1 MRNERGITL
10 LVLVISIMIM
20 LILAG
25 VVITYILGDTGI
37 FNNAGKA
44 KIMSRVEALDDTI
57 KAYTLKSTDPY
68 SSSQKTVQDLIDEG
82 ILKQITL
89 TGNNAESTKDNKT
102 IYYVNFENEDVEVA
116 KLLGLDEK
124 VYENLEKL
132 NTFTYRDITELQDK
146 GIYVVDNDLN
156 AAYLKNDTTYGKL
169 VNFGVVEDDIYVGEF
184 TQQTLTL
191 QINQR
196 VQEPKQEVIFILDRS
211 PSMVAPQDI
220 NANPVRFYD
229 SNGNMYRGVDPN
241 GIDWEVTWNK
251 TRWAGILKAAD
262 MFCDT
267 YFEGASGNRLL
278 TIYTYYGSNTENI
291 SIEKLRWK
299 KLYRRK
305 YSKSIICQ
313 YMF

>member
-10 LVLVISIMIM
+10 LVLVISIIIM

-25 VVITYILGDTGI
+25 VVITYILGDAGI
-37 FNNAGKA
+37 FNGASKA

-89 TGNNAESTKDNKT
+89 TGDDAESTKDDKT
-102 IYYVNFENEDVEVA
+102 IYYVNFENKDINVA
-116 KLLGLDEK
+116 ETLGLDK
-124 VYENLEKL
+124 NVYENLEKL
-132 NTFTYRDITELQDK
+132 NTFSYRDIKEIQDK

-156 AAYLKNDTTYGKL
+156 AAYLKNNTTYGKL
-169 VNFGVVEDDIYVGEF
+169 VNFGIIEDNRYIAEF

-191 QINQR
+191 QVNQR
-196 VQEPKQEVIFILDRS
+196 VQQPKQEVILILDRS
-211 PSMVAPQDI
+211 PSMVAPQDV

-229 SNGNMYRGVDPN
+229 SNGNMYRDLNPN
-241 GIDWEVTWNK
+241 GIDWEMTWNK

-262 MFCDT
+262 LFCDT
-267 YFEGASGNRLL
+267 YFEGASGNRVL
-278 TIYTYYGSNTENI
+278 TIYTYYGANASNL
-291 SIEKLRWK
+291 SIEKLRRK
-299 KLYRRK
+299 KLYRCS
-305 YSKSIICQ
+305 YSKSIIC
-313 YMF
+313 